1 MSKYL
6 PRGLKLLDP
15 RAMRQ
20 EDIVKIFKHISTRQ
34 ISHGVRDAFR
44 FKAVMTSRKGSNL
57 DKTHYIDPL
66 ANPALLVMDP
76 LDTEPN
82 PPSPSGHVPAL
93 PSAYSDLNPAP
104 TYEPV
109 PALPPVQRVFTS
121 VFSIGDPSA
130 IGGQS
135 NPPEVTPNLTANTTR
150 TARGRP
156 EQHAFD
162 NAGDDNQETTQ
173 RRPRPLDK
181 THYIDPLANP
191 ALLVMDP
198 LDTEPNPASPSGHV
212 PALPSA
218 YSDLNPA
225 PTYEPVPALPPV
237 QRVFTS
243 VFSIGDPSAIGGQ
256 SNPLEVT
263 PNLTANT
270 TRTARG
276 RPEHA
281 FDNAGDDN
289 QETTERRPRPR
300 PRPTARGGKKVQGH
314 ASENAS
320 HTRETPRPER
330 QALTFDPGHQWES
343 NYDLDPSLDPAVA
356 LPSTSN
362 TTELLTPSLTLTT
375 DGSSVQTHTPTPAKS
390 PRRKAD
396 MLAIDEAQSLI
407 VKGKRRR

>member
-82 PPSPSGHVPAL
+82 PASPSG
-93 PSAYSDLNPAP
+93 
-104 TYEPV
+104 PV

-135 NPPEVTPNLTANTTR
+135 NPPEVMPNLTANTTR

-156 EQHAFD
+156 EQ
-162 NAGDDNQETTQ
+162 
-173 RRPRPLDK
+173 
-181 THYIDPLANP
+181 
-191 ALLVMDP
+191 
-198 LDTEPNPASPSGHV
+198 
-212 PALPSA
+212 
-218 YSDLNPA
+218 
-225 PTYEPVPALPPV
+225 
-237 QRVFTS
+237 
-243 VFSIGDPSAIGGQ
+243 
-256 SNPLEVT
+256 
-263 PNLTANT
+263 
-270 TRTARG
+270 
-276 RPEHA
+276 HA

-314 ASENAS
+314 ASENAG
-320 HTRETPRPER
+320 HIRETPRPEH

-343 NYDLDPSLDPAVA
+343 NYDLDPSLDPGVE

-362 TTELLTPSLTLTT
+362 TTELLTPWLTLTT
-375 DGSSVQTHTPTPAKS
+375 DGSSVQTHSPTPAKS

-396 MLAIDEAQSLI
+396 MLAIGEAQSLI

>member
-20 EDIVKIFKHISTRQ
+20 EDIVKFFKHISTRQ

-82 PPSPSGHVPAL
+82 PASPSGHVPAL

-162 NAGDDNQETTQ
+162 NAGDDNQETT
-173 RRPRPLDK
+173 
-181 THYIDPLANP
+181 
-191 ALLVMDP
+191 
-198 LDTEPNPASPSGHV
+198 
-212 PALPSA
+212 
-218 YSDLNPA
+218 
-225 PTYEPVPALPPV
+225 
-237 QRVFTS
+237 
-243 VFSIGDPSAIGGQ
+243 
-256 SNPLEVT
+256 
-263 PNLTANT
+263 
-270 TRTARG
+270 
-276 RPEHA
+276 
-281 FDNAGDDN
+281 
-289 QETTERRPRPR
+289 ERRPRPR

-314 ASENAS
+314 ASENAG
-320 HTRETPRPER
+320 HIRETPRLER

-343 NYDLDPSLDPAVA
+343 NYDLDPSLDPGVE

-362 TTELLTPSLTLTT
+362 TTELLTPWLTLTT

>member
-20 EDIVKIFKHISTRQ
+20 EDIVKFFKHISTRQ

-82 PPSPSGHVPAL
+82 PASPSGHVPAL

-162 NAGDDNQETTQ
+162 NAGDDNQETT
-173 RRPRPLDK
+173 
-181 THYIDPLANP
+181 
-191 ALLVMDP
+191 
-198 LDTEPNPASPSGHV
+198 
-212 PALPSA
+212 
-218 YSDLNPA
+218 
-225 PTYEPVPALPPV
+225 
-237 QRVFTS
+237 
-243 VFSIGDPSAIGGQ
+243 
-256 SNPLEVT
+256 
-263 PNLTANT
+263 
-270 TRTARG
+270 
-276 RPEHA
+276 
-281 FDNAGDDN
+281 
-289 QETTERRPRPR
+289 ERRPRPR

-314 ASENAS
+314 ASENAG
-320 HTRETPRPER
+320 HIRETPRPER

-343 NYDLDPSLDPAVA
+343 HYDLDPSLDPGVE

-362 TTELLTPSLTLTT
+362 TTELLTPWLTLTT